1 MMLINRLKSTSFLI
15 LTLIFVVSSSF
26 RGFSQSKEIGG
37 GISSFNYTGD
47 LVRTYN
53 FANQTIGGH
62 IFYSKTFKKGWSSKL
77 MLAAGRIKGSDQGKS
92 VDALSSARNYSFN
105 EFNTEV
111 SFQVQYEFLDFR
123 NDRAIADFTPYIGFG
138 AGFFLI
144 NRADKNATYSD
155 IQLMLPLSIG
165 IKYNFSPLWT
175 IHFEFAGR
183 KTFYDYLD
191 NISEEEITDKRNST
205 FQFGNWNDNDWYYF
219 AGLAISYT
227 FWQVDC
233 PVPLSK

>member
-1 MMLINRLKSTSFLI
+1 MMLINRFQKTSFLI
-15 LTLIFVVSSSF
+15 FTLIFVVSSSL
-26 RGFSQSKEIGG
+26 RSYSQSKEFGG

-47 LVRTYN
+47 LERSYN
-53 FANQTIGGH
+53 FANQTLGGH
-62 IFYSKTFKKGWSSKL
+62 LFYSKTFRNGWSSKL
-77 MLAAGRIKGSDQGKS
+77 MIAAGRIKGSDSPKPLDVLAS
-92 VDALSSARNYSFN
+92 NRDYSFN

-123 NDRAIADFTPYIGFG
+123 NDRAIADFTPYVGFG

-144 NRADKNATYSD
+144 NRAEKNATYSD
-155 IQLMLPLSIG
+155 IQLMLPLSVG

-175 IHFEFAGR
+175 IHLEFAGR

-191 NISEEEITDKRNST
+191 NISEEEISDKRNST
-205 FQFGNWNDNDWYYF
+205 LQFGNWNDNDWYYF